1 MTRNIPGFERVARL
15 IAGLM
20 ILGLYG
26 ALDTPWKYLT
36 LLGLLPLGSALTG
49 FCPLYAALRW
59 DRSSHPHG
67 ATRTGV

>member
-26 ALDTPWKYLT
+26 ALETPWKYHT

-49 FCPLYAALRW
+49 FCPLYATLGWHRC
-59 DRSSHPHG
+59 SHTDG
-67 ATRTGV
+67 ATHTGV

>member
-1 MTRNIPGFERVARL
+1 MTRSIPGFGRVARL
-15 IAGLM
+15 LAGVM

-49 FCPLYAALRW
+49 FCPLHAALGR
-59 DRSSHPHG
+59 DRSSHTDG
-67 ATRTGV
+67 ATQTGT